1 MNRCLLAV
9 AVVFAAVPL
18 LASAQAVTPSSPYLA
33 AKGHA
38 ERSVQPDR
46 FGIDL
51 RVVVVDMKPALARAR
66 VEKLMASVLAGF
78 KAHHAI
84 PETVDASVLHIAAK
98 TDFHDDKEAFVGTE
112 VSRTAHAVFAKL
124 DDLRQFI
131 DGVDADKELQIAG
144 TTVTRSDIETV
155 RQDVRRDAIKDSIRS
170 AKSMA
175 DAYGV
180 RLGTLYTVTDTPIAR
195 ADAIMG
201 FNGYSG
207 GVPEPMPKIDLEV
220 GGIKVEEDVFAV
232 YLIDP
237 GK

>member
-1 MNRCLLAV
+1 MNRLLLAIV
-9 AVVFAAVPL
+9 LATLPL
-18 LASAQAVTPSSPYLA
+18 LASAQSETPSSPYLS

-51 RVVVVDMKPALARAR
+51 HVVAVDMKPAVARTR
-66 VEKLMASVLAGF
+66 VEKLMTGVLAGF

-84 PETVDASVLHIAAK
+84 PESIDATALHIDAK
-98 TDFHDDKEAFVGTE
+98 SDYRGDKEAFVGTE
-112 VSRTAHAVFAKL
+112 VSRTAHAVFASL

-131 DGVDADKELQIAG
+131 DGVDADKELQITG

-175 DAYGV
+175 EAYGV
-180 RLGTLYTVTDTPIAR
+180 RLGTLYTVTDSPV
-195 ADAIMG
+195 
-201 FNGYSG
+201 SG
-207 GVPEPMPKIDLEV
+207 GGRYGLASITVTASTLPVIDLEV
-220 GGIKVEEDVFAV
+220 GSIKVEEDVYAV
-232 YLIDP
+232 YLMDP
-237 GK
+237 AK

>member
-1 MNRCLLAV
+1 MNRYLLAV
-9 AVVFAAVPL
+9 ALAALPV
-18 LASAQAVTPSSPYLA
+18 LAWASETPSSPYLS

-51 RVVVVDMKPALARAR
+51 RVVAVDMKPAVARTR
-66 VEKLMASVLAGF
+66 VEKLMAGVLAGF

-84 PETVDASVLHIAAK
+84 PESIDATVLHIVAK
-98 TDFHDDKEAFVGTE
+98 NEYRDETNIFVGTE
-112 VSRTAHAVFAKL
+112 VSRTAHAVFANM

-131 DGVDADKELQIAG
+131 DGVDADKELQITG

-180 RLGTLYTVTDTPIAR
+180 RLGTLYTVTDSPMAR
-195 ADAIMG
+195 GDTIMG

-220 GGIKVEEDVFAV
+220 GGIKVEEDVFAIF
-232 YLIDP
+232 LMDT

>member
-1 MNRCLLAV
+1 MNRYLLAV
-9 AVVFAAVPL
+9 VLAVSPM
-18 LASAQAVTPSSPYLA
+18 LASAYDTPSSPYLS

-51 RVVVVDMKPALARAR
+51 RVIAVDMKPAVARTR
-66 VEKLMASVLAGF
+66 VEKLMAGVLAGF

-84 PETVDASVLHIAAK
+84 PESIDATALRIGAK
-98 TDFHDDKEAFVGTE
+98 TDYVDDKEAFVGTE
-112 VSRTAHAVFAKL
+112 VSRTAHAVFASL

-131 DGVDADKELQIAG
+131 DGVEADKELQITG

-175 DAYGV
+175 EAYGV
-180 RLGTLYTVTDTPIAR
+180 RLGTLYTVTDSPIS
-195 ADAIMG
+195 
-201 FNGYSG
+201 SG
-207 GVPEPMPKIDLEV
+207 GSNDLYSVTVTASALPKIDLEV
-220 GGIKVEEDVFAV
+220 GSIKVEENV
-232 YLIDP
+232 YAIYFMDT

>member
-1 MNRCLLAV
+1 MNRYLLAV
-9 AVVFAAVPL
+9 ALAALPV
-18 LASAQAVTPSSPYLA
+18 LASASETPSSPYLS

-51 RVVVVDMKPALARAR
+51 RVIAVDMKPAVARTR
-66 VEKLMASVLAGF
+66 VEKLMAGVLAGF

-84 PETVDASVLHIAAK
+84 PESIDATAISVDAKSEYR
-98 TDFHDDKEAFVGTE
+98 DDKDAFLGTQ
-112 VSRTAHAVFAKL
+112 VSRTAHAVFANL

-131 DGVDADKELQIAG
+131 DGVEADQELQITG
-144 TTVTRSDIETV
+144 TTVTRSDIEAV

-170 AKSMA
+170 AKAMA

-180 RLGTLYTVTDTPIAR
+180 KLGTLYTVTDSPA
-195 ADAIMG
+195 
-201 FNGYSG
+201 YVG
-207 GVPEPMPKIDLEV
+207 GRSDLSSVTVTAATLPKIDLQV
-220 GGIKVEEDVFAV
+220 GSIKVEENVFA
-232 YLIDP
+232 IFFMDT